1 MRFLI
6 PNIRYNNINSAIR
19 ILSPYS
25 PRTKKSY
32 GLVYKGLDNEQI
44 TVLKMKCTYCG
55 SNELVWRYEE
65 GYIVCSKCG
74 TVLDRIYDYNI
85 GSPLLQSESNTDRL
99 SIHRIH
105 EDYIMRSRR
114 TKLLLIDLRYRKFQ
128 KKLKEYPKLRPGLK
142 IRDDVLKALYAG
154 RNVKMV
160 KTIVNEHTEEVKSKL
175 LESKDTKIYLDII
188 EVFKE
193 YPRIS
198 SRTDRV
204 KLALAKILYNELVY
218 GFRPSF
224 SSIAKEFR
232 VSVVNLR
239 KAYKDLRRYSEVY
252 VKAKNIIMS
261 TEGYGGKV
269 SLKNKGVIKQVVMG
283 STV

>member
-1 MRFLI
+1 MRC
-6 PNIRYNNINSAIR
+6 S
-19 ILSPYS
+19 
-25 PRTKKSY
+25 
-32 GLVYKGLDNEQI
+32 
-44 TVLKMKCTYCG
+44 YCG

-85 GSPLLQSESNTDRL
+85 SSSMLQPESKIDKL
-99 SIHRIH
+99 SIHKIH
-105 EDYIMRSRR
+105 VDYDMRLQKTR
-114 TKLLLIDLRYRKFQ
+114 LLLIDLRYRKFQ
-128 KKLKEYPKLRPGLK
+128 RKLKEYPKLRPGLK
-142 IRDDVLKALYAG
+142 IRDDVLRALYTG
-154 RNVKMV
+154 RKVKMV
-160 KTIVNEHTEEVKSKL
+160 KTIVNEHTEEVKNKL
-175 LESKDTKIYLDII
+175 LESNDTKIYLDII

-193 YPRIS
+193 FPRIS

-204 KLALAKILYNELVY
+204 KLALAKILYNELIY

-239 KAYKDLRRYSEVY
+239 KAYKDLRKYNEVY
-252 VKAKNIIMS
+252 VKVKKIIMS
-261 TEGYGGKV
+261 TDGYERKE
-269 SLKNKGVIKQVVMG
+269 SIKNKGAIKQVVMG